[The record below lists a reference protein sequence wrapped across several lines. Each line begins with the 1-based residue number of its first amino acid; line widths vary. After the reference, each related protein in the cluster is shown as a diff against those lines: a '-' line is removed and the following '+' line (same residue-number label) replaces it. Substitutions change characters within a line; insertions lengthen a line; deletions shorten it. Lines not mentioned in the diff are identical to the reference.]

1 MEWERSSRDVRGIGR
16 RYYDL
21 ILMDVMMPVMDG
33 LTAARMIRGLSRSD
47 AESVPVF
54 AMTANAFT
62 EDKEASREAGMN
74 EHLSKPLDEEKMMQ
88 MFKKYA
94 VQG

>member
-1 MEWERSSRDVRGIGR
+1 
-16 RYYDL
+16 
-21 ILMDVMMPVMDG
+21 MDVMMPVMDG